1 MADPNTPTRNQIS
14 RIAGN
19 DPEMIKALERLFI
32 VSGTITPLAID
43 QLTQL
48 VVDNS
53 FALGAADNKAEV
65 AQTDATAAKRL
76 ADLLA
81 TAPIRDAHNSLT
93 TDYIDLN
100 INAPHVHQ
108 VGRFA
113 WHDEEQT
120 AEIGMEYGVV
130 QQVGLEYYARVENA
144 TGVTIPDGTV
154 VGFVGTGPGNV
165 LSAAPY
171 IADGSSPSLYVLGV
185 MTHALPN
192 SGQTGYCTV
201 WGNVSGIDTTGTSL
215 GETWSVGD
223 ILYASPSTAGAFT
236 NIKPT
241 APNNVIPMA
250 AVLFV
255 DASDG
260 EIFVRPTIE
269 QQRYY
274 AVLEKTT
281 SQVPAAINTEYL
293 LTFDAI
299 QIGNGIAIGTPTSRM
314 VVANSGLYQIEAK
327 LQLTSGSSSAK
338 NVWAWVKKNGTPIAN
353 SARIVTTDINGGYIA
368 MSLTET
374 ISLVASDYIE
384 LAFAA
389 DNTNITVSSVAAT
402 GFAPAA
408 PAVLLT
414 ITQVQQ

>member
-1 MADPNTPTRNQIS
+1 MADPTPLNRKQIA
-14 RIAGN
+14 RFVGN
-19 DPEMIKALERLFI
+19 DPDAIRAIERLF
-32 VSGTITPLAID
+32 VVAG
-43 QLTQL
+43 QLTPTDIATL
-48 VVDNS
+48 TRLILDNS
-53 FALGAADNKAEV
+53 FAVGAADNKAEV
-65 AQTDATAAKRL
+65 ALSDAVNAHRL
-76 ADLLA
+76 ADLLSK
-81 TAPIRDAHNSLT
+81 APIPMQGNRF
-93 TDYIDLN
+93 DYIDLN
-100 INAPHVHQ
+100 TNAPHVHQ

-113 WHDEEQT
+113 WHDDEQT

-165 LSAAPY
+165 LSVDPY
-171 IADGSSPSLYVLGV
+171 IADGSSPSLYALGV

-201 WGNVSGIDTTGTSL
+201 WGSVSGIDTTGTSL

-223 ILYASPSTAGAFT
+223 ILYASPSTAGKFT

-241 APNNVIPMA
+241 APDNVIPMA

-255 DASDG
+255 DASAG

-281 SQVPAAINTEYL
+281 SQTPAAINTEYL

-299 QIGNGIAIGTPTSRM
+299 QIGNGITIGTPASRI
-314 VVANSGLYQIEAK
+314 VVPNSGLYQIEAK
-327 LQLTSGSSSAK
+327 LQLTSGSSSAQ
-338 NVWAWVKKNGTPIAN
+338 NVWVWFKKNGTTISN
-353 SARIVTTDINGGYIA
+353 SARIVTTDINNGYIA
-368 MSLTET
+368 LSLTET
-374 ISLVASDYIE
+374 ISLAASDYIE

-389 DNTNITVSSVAAT
+389 DNTDITVSSVAAT
-402 GFAPAA
+402 GFAPVA